1 MPVPVT
7 YGSPYI
13 LWWSRF
19 LIGLPIVCLRTGCEP
34 VYWGKPFGGDYTLCF
49 GAAGMWVEL
58 PHPQWGYGYGC
69 GHGFDYQHLL
79 IALVGLSRIPVN
91 KDLLVG
97 RYDYGFDFGVR

>member
-1 MPVPVT
+1 
-7 YGSPYI
+7 
-13 LWWSRF
+13 
-19 LIGLPIVCLRTGCEP
+19 
-34 VYWGKPFGGDYTLCF
+34 
-49 GAAGMWVEL
+49 MWVEL